1 MGVVVGIVAF
11 VSELAL
17 LVATAVLGW
26 SIGQGIDST
35 AVGLVAATV
44 LPLATATAWGLWLAP
59 RARNRLPDM
68 PRLLSK
74 CVLFAVVG
82 LLVAATASPVWGLIL
97 VVCGVGSALAG
108 QRFRFPGADATR
120 ETETD

>member
-1 MGVVVGIVAF
+1 VGVVVGIVAF

-82 LLVAATASPVWGLIL
+82 S
-97 VVCGVGSALAG
+97 
-108 QRFRFPGADATR
+108 
-120 ETETD
+120 